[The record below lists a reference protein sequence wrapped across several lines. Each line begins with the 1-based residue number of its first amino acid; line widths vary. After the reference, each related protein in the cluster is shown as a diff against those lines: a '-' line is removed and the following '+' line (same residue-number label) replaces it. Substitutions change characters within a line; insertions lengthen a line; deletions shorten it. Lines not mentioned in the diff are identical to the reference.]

1 MVTLKLTRSSKYFG
15 ALGSLLLME
24 THPYSCSALGTPDD
38 RTWPGISELPD
49 YKPTFP
55 QWSPQPLA
63 SMIPRLDKDGY
74 DVLQVRSS
82 ERCFRFPRLI
92 APASSNP

>member
-1 MVTLKLTRSSKYFG
+1 
-15 ALGSLLLME
+15 ME
-24 THPYSCSALGTPDD
+24 THSPFCSVLGTPDE
-38 RTWPGISELPD
+38 RIWPGVSELPD

-63 SMIPRLDKDGY
+63 SVVPRLDEDGY

-82 ERCFRFPRLI
+82 GQSLRFPV
-92 APASSNP
+92 